1 MPEPKKEKSD
11 GRQRLQKGGAPL
23 GMWSGSAGGLRRHK
37 EHIFSVTEEK
47 KGGMLINF
55 IYYLP
60 RKVSKKKKS
69 CFGNAALLIFT
80 RNNCIVSTV
89 AQSAL

>member
-60 RKVSKKKKS
+60 RKVSKKK
-69 CFGNAALLIFT
+69 NHALEMQHSSFSLEIT
-80 RNNCIVSTV
+80 
-89 AQSAL
+89 A